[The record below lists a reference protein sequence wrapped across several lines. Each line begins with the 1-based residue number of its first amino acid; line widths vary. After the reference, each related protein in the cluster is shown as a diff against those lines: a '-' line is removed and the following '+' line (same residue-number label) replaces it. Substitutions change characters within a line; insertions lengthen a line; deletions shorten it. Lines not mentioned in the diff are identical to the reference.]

1 MIKNLIELTKIR
13 IAFLVLTTTVI
24 GFYLGQQGI
33 KSPEL
38 LLYVLVGTLLCS
50 AGSSVLNNVIEVET
64 DAKMNRTKN
73 RVLPKKKMYITT
85 ASLFRILL
93 VGSSLFVLMNKAIT
107 EPLKLI

>member
-33 KSPEL
+33 QSPEL
-38 LLYVLVGTLLCS
+38 LLYTLVGTLLCS

-64 DAKMNRTKN
+64 DAKMNRTKD
-73 RVLPKKKMYITT
+73 RVLPTKENISFHCFFSWYIIYWFWF
-85 ASLFRILL
+85 SYI
-93 VGSSLFVLMNKAIT
+93 I
-107 EPLKLI
+107 